1 MTRQNNGLCH
11 QSQLHALPES
21 NKETNALTSATHMS
35 ITFFIFFI
43 YENTTFPLGLN
54 NYYVENY
61 CEMTNKPLQSSFDNY
76 LFLGQ

>member
-1 MTRQNNGLCH
+1 
-11 QSQLHALPES
+11 
-21 NKETNALTSATHMS
+21 LTSATHMS

-43 YENTTFPLGLN
+43 YENTTLPLGLN